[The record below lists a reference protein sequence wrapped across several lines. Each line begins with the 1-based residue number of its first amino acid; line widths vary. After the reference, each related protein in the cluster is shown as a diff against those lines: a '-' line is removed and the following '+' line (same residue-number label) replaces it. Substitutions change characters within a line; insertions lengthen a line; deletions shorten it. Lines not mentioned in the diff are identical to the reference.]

1 MSPSPHLIKQC
12 LYVTELFLFPSK
24 CWLLN
29 FTFWTCRLL
38 AYNCNRTVSFLLWV
52 GYALILVQHHKQ
64 TFLEP
69 LYKIQKLSRI
79 DFYWLFYFPTIA
91 TVQEWTKSYIE
102 LIALYA
108 LTKNSSQGDHIQE
121 TVDYSRLGLEN
132 KFFENKSGRIFAF
145 DKFTCQQIWGRV
157 NQPFILFIHHIW
169 GETIPWGA
177 VFIIQTSDRMQ

>member
-1 MSPSPHLIKQC
+1 M
-12 LYVTELFLFPSK
+12 TELFLFPSK

-79 DFYWLFYFPTIA
+79 DFYWLFYFPSCQCLSRA
-91 TVQEWTKSYIE
+91 LLCLKSTYGWNWRLQTWFHKQDGFWFFQRGNPNRVVIGFCTLT
-102 LIALYA
+102 LIFYRKHFL
-108 LTKNSSQGDHIQE
+108 
-121 TVDYSRLGLEN
+121 
-132 KFFENKSGRIFAF
+132 
-145 DKFTCQQIWGRV
+145 
-157 NQPFILFIHHIW
+157 
-169 GETIPWGA
+169 
-177 VFIIQTSDRMQ
+177 